1 MIILVTG
8 IAFRRWIAYKMETDP
23 FWQTGAEVVF
33 SGEKIVHILMINVHS
48 DFLLSFFILLL
59 SRA

>member
-1 MIILVTG
+1 MIIG

-33 SGEKIVHILMINVHS
+33 SGGTACAALCRLQIIIAQ
-48 DFLLSFFILLL
+48 I
-59 SRA
+59 SRYYYDRIE

>member
-1 MIILVTG
+1 MLNHTCISLISMIQIMTLFLTG

-33 SGEKIVHILMINVHS
+33 SGEK
-48 DFLLSFFILLL
+48 
-59 SRA
+59 

>member
-1 MIILVTG
+1 MIHVNALILKG

-33 SGEKIVHILMINVHS
+33 SGEKRKQLR
-48 DFLLSFFILLL
+48 LLSPI
-59 SRA
+59 SRLFSSSLFT